1 MHCTTLPGIRTR
13 ISSHRSIICQTLYL
27 DIIPGGRC
35 LEHVVNLAKVAV
47 MGHITKIA
55 AIENATAIWEYD
67 PELPDNHVLGGSL
80 NVIASVRTLAIKV
93 HHTLFLFD
101 IYMLIHFQ
109 IQSSGQ
115 RIEFFQKLQER
126 LGISPSLKIP
136 LHSNTRW
143 GMAYLTLDCA
153 LKLRQVYPSLL

>member
-67 PELPDNHVLGGSL
+67 PECPDNRLLGGSL
-80 NVIASVRTLAIKV
+80 DLIASVRTLAIKV
-93 HHTLFLFD
+93 HPTLFLFD
-101 IYMLIHFQ
+101 IYMPIHFQ

-115 RIEFFQKLQER
+115 RIEFFQKLQEQS
-126 LGISPSLKIP
+126 GISPSLKIL
-136 LHSNTRW
+136 LHSNT
-143 GMAYLTLDCA
+143 
-153 LKLRQVYPSLL
+153 

>member
-1 MHCTTLPGIRTR
+1 
-13 ISSHRSIICQTLYL
+13 
-27 DIIPGGRC
+27 
-35 LEHVVNLAKVAV
+35 

-67 PELPDNHVLGGSL
+67 PELPDNRVLGGSL

-93 HHTLFLFD
+93 HRTLFLFD

-115 RIEFFQKLQER
+115 RIEFFQKLQEQS
-126 LGISPSLKIP
+126 GISPSLKIL
-136 LHSNTRW
+136 LHSNT
-143 GMAYLTLDCA
+143 
-153 LKLRQVYPSLL
+153 